1 MSNSN
6 VKNITVYLDNE
17 QQKFMDSDRCGFI
30 VPENENGEETFR
42 NDIIDSSEYP
52 SLHELINDI
61 AGFFNVC
68 RDVVM
73 VAA

>member
-1 MSNSN
+1 MRNSK

-17 QQKFMDSDRCGFI
+17 QQKFMDSIRCGFI
-30 VPENENGEETFR
+30 VAENENGEETFH

-52 SLHELINDI
+52 NMHELINDI
-61 AGFFNVC
+61 AGVFNVR
-68 RDVVM
+68 RDVVL